1 MMTRRAGLLRL
12 LVDSSATRL
21 TKNPNWMRIAGG
33 RCGDVFGL
41 ISPVETRMRGV
52 REERRRAKRSPPR
65 SRGPWVAVPASS
77 ADATASGSPCY
88 LRVEGS
94 SLLHKEANGRG
105 QRVLDLGS
113 TPTFPAAKTWP
124 LLRRPWESRPR
135 STSTTALCACAPTP
149 ALNQQQSCLVQHSAI
164 RGAHLLRACSP
175 PIHRMFFK
183 QVLEMPCCKQ
193 SLCTFCL
200 HEYVAK
206 QQAKHQPSSNDAPG
220 DALTV
225 PTARR
230 ARGLATAA
238 ALLPEGMACP
248 QCASKSKAPLHLKLL
263 QNGEEAS
270 TRYVDSPRT
279 RAEMD
284 RVQQKQQKIA
294 ASLPGQPANSPI
306 KAGDDFSALSR
317 KMLPFSAML
326 VEEPDESN
334 SVTPRFPDSAD
345 ASAGA
350 AAGSAAVA
358 SATAE
363 GADSGAGRYDS
374 AVTSATD
381 RYDSGA
387 GRITGDPTEAGGALA
402 AGPPPGAHE
411 APAAVMDA
419 PDAAVTARLAAG
431 ATGTEPTA
439 PTA

>member
-1 MMTRRAGLLRL
+1 
-12 LVDSSATRL
+12 
-21 TKNPNWMRIAGG
+21 
-33 RCGDVFGL
+33 
-41 ISPVETRMRGV
+41 
-52 REERRRAKRSPPR
+52 
-65 SRGPWVAVPASS
+65 
-77 ADATASGSPCY
+77 
-88 LRVEGS
+88 
-94 SLLHKEANGRG
+94 
-105 QRVLDLGS
+105 
-113 TPTFPAAKTWP
+113 
-124 LLRRPWESRPR
+124 
-135 STSTTALCACAPTP
+135 
-149 ALNQQQSCLVQHSAI
+149 
-164 RGAHLLRACSP
+164 
-175 PIHRMFFK
+175 MFFK

-206 QQAKHQPSSNDAPG
+206 QQAKHQPSSNGSSNGAPG

-334 SVTPRFPDSAD
+334 SMTPRFPDSAD

-363 GADSGAGRYDS
+363 GADSGAGRYDSAVTSATGRYDS

>member
-1 MMTRRAGLLRL
+1 
-12 LVDSSATRL
+12 VH
-21 TKNPNWMRIAGG
+21 
-33 RCGDVFGL
+33 
-41 ISPVETRMRGV
+41 V
-52 REERRRAKRSPPR
+52 R
-65 SRGPWVAVPASS
+65 
-77 ADATASGSPCY
+77 
-88 LRVEGS
+88 
-94 SLLHKEANGRG
+94 
-105 QRVLDLGS
+105 QRQLS
-113 TPTFPAAKTWP
+113 INK
-124 LLRRPWESRPR
+124 
-135 STSTTALCACAPTP
+135 
-149 ALNQQQSCLVQHSAI
+149 QSCLVQHSAI

-248 QCASKSKAPLHLKLL
+248 QCASKNKAPLHLKLL

-345 ASAGA
+345 ASGGA
-350 AAGSAAVA
+350 AAGSAAVT

-374 AVTSATD
+374 GAGRYDSAVTSATDRYDSGAGRYDSAVTSDTD

>member
-1 MMTRRAGLLRL
+1 
-12 LVDSSATRL
+12 
-21 TKNPNWMRIAGG
+21 
-33 RCGDVFGL
+33 
-41 ISPVETRMRGV
+41 
-52 REERRRAKRSPPR
+52 
-65 SRGPWVAVPASS
+65 
-77 ADATASGSPCY
+77 
-88 LRVEGS
+88 
-94 SLLHKEANGRG
+94 
-105 QRVLDLGS
+105 
-113 TPTFPAAKTWP
+113 
-124 LLRRPWESRPR
+124 
-135 STSTTALCACAPTP
+135 
-149 ALNQQQSCLVQHSAI
+149 
-164 RGAHLLRACSP
+164 
-175 PIHRMFFK
+175 MFFK

-334 SVTPRFPDSAD
+334 SMTPRFPDSAD

-363 GADSGAGRYDS
+363 GAGSGAGRYDS

>member
-1 MMTRRAGLLRL
+1 
-12 LVDSSATRL
+12 
-21 TKNPNWMRIAGG
+21 
-33 RCGDVFGL
+33 
-41 ISPVETRMRGV
+41 
-52 REERRRAKRSPPR
+52 
-65 SRGPWVAVPASS
+65 
-77 ADATASGSPCY
+77 
-88 LRVEGS
+88 
-94 SLLHKEANGRG
+94 
-105 QRVLDLGS
+105 
-113 TPTFPAAKTWP
+113 
-124 LLRRPWESRPR
+124 
-135 STSTTALCACAPTP
+135 
-149 ALNQQQSCLVQHSAI
+149 
-164 RGAHLLRACSP
+164 
-175 PIHRMFFK
+175 MFFK

-345 ASAGA
+345 ASGGA
-350 AAGSAAVA
+350 AAGSAAVT

-374 AVTSATD
+374 GAGRYDSAVTSATDRYDSGAGRYDSAVTSDTD